1 LQNRPSHL
9 HLPSGAQCV
18 ENRAVFTRTKLAVL
32 GLPLL
37 GACLTGMAQ
46 GHDPAASCI
55 PANSS
60 KASSPENRIDI
71 NSATLEELMKVPG
84 VTRIWAERI
93 VRFRPYRTKADLEE
107 QGVLPPGLY
116 GRIKDSI
123 IAHRLKQ

>member
-1 LQNRPSHL
+1 M
-9 HLPSGAQCV
+9 
-18 ENRAVFTRTKLAVL
+18 RTKLAVL

-37 GACLTGMAQ
+37 GVCLTGMAQ
-46 GHDPAASCI
+46 NPDPDTRGV
-55 PANSS
+55 PAGSS
-60 KASSPENRIDI
+60 KTLSPENRVDI

-84 VTRIWAERI
+84 ITRVWAQRI

-107 QGVLPPGLY
+107 QGVLPPDLY